1 MDDKKKRFV
10 IPNAEIVSFT
20 NADIITVSGGGVLGM
35 SIDDDT
41 DKEEFLR
48 EDA

>member
-10 IPNAEIVSFT
+10 IPNAEIVNFT
-20 NADIITVSGGGVLGM
+20 NADIITVSGGGELGM

-41 DKEEFLR
+41 DRENFFGEE
-48 EDA
+48 A